1 MSGASVKVAVRV
13 RPFNSREM
21 GKESKCI
28 IQMQGNTTTILN
40 PKAPKEP
47 AKTFSFDYSYW
58 SHTTPEDPC
67 FAAQNQVYNDIGKE
81 MLQHAFEGY
90 NVCIFAY
97 GQTGAGK
104 SYTMMGKQEE
114 GQEGIIPM
122 LCEDLFEKINDDGN
136 KEELSYSVEVSY
148 MEIYCERVRDLLNP
162 KNKGNLRVRE
172 HPLLGP
178 YVEDLSKLAVTS
190 YTDIA
195 DLMDA
200 GNKART
206 VAATNMNE
214 TSSRSHA
221 VFTIVFTQK
230 KHDSES
236 DLTTEKVSKI
246 SLVDLAG
253 SERADSTGAK
263 GTRLKEGANI
273 NKSLTTLGKVISAL
287 AEVDNCTSKSKKKK
301 KTDFIPY
308 RDSVLTWLLRENL
321 GGNSRTAMVAALSPA
336 DINYDETLSTLRYA
350 DRAKNIKCN
359 AVINEDPNNKLVRD
373 LKDEVARLKELLR
386 AQGLGDILDIDPM
399 GDDYPG
405 SGIKYL
411 KDIQNNKNRY
421 LIASENQR
429 PGHFST
435 APIGSLTASPS
446 SGALC
451 NQGGLQSVTS
461 IQERIMSTP
470 GGEEAIERLK
480 ESEKIIAELNET
492 WEEKLRKTEAIR
504 MEREALLAEMGV
516 AIREDGG
523 TLGVFS
529 PKKTPHLVNLN
540 EDPLMSECLLYY
552 IKDGITRVGQA
563 DAERRQDIVLSGAHI
578 KEEHC
583 IFRSERNANGDV
595 IVMLVPCEGSETYV
609 NGKRVEDAIQLR
621 SGNRIIMGKNH
632 VFRFNHPEQAR
643 AEREKTPTAE
653 TPVEPVDWTF
663 AQRELLEK
671 QGIDMKQEMEKRLT
685 EMEILYKKEKEE
697 ADQLLE
703 QQRLVYESKLQELQ
717 KQVETRSLV
726 AETPDEEELEEEEE
740 EEVPWTQHEF
750 ELAQWAFRKWRYHQF
765 TSLRDQLWGNAVYL
779 KEANAISVELKKK
792 VQFQFVLLT
801 DTLYSPLPP
810 ELLPPEPEKDRDP
823 RPFPR
828 TVVAVEVQ
836 DLKNG
841 ATHYWSLEKL
851 KQRLEQM
858 REMYDRAGEMAS
870 THQDGDGEG
879 SLTGNDPFY
888 DRFHWFKLVGSSS
901 PIFNGCVNEHLADR
915 TPSPTFST
923 SDSEITELADERQS
937 EMSDFIDDEAFV
949 DDTSSD
955 AGTEEGSDIF
965 SDGQDPFYDRSP
977 WFILVGRAFVYLSNL
992 LYPVPLV
999 HRVAIVTEKG
1009 EVRGFLRV
1017 GVQAIA
1023 ADEEAPDYGSG
1034 VRQSGTAKISFD
1046 DEYFKK
1052 NDFPSTV
1059 MTRSGLSLEELRIVE
1074 GQGQSSEVITPS
1086 EELNRINDMDLKLGN
1101 IPDTKLGHSDGLAG
1115 QLEVGSIF
1123 TFRVT
1128 VLQAS
1133 GIPPEYADIF
1143 CQFNFLHRHDEAFST
1158 EPLKNT
1164 GKGAPLGFYH
1174 VQNVSVEVTES
1185 FIEYIKS
1192 KPIVF
1197 EVFGHY
1203 QQHPLHIHG
1212 QDLIRPPTPSRK
1224 YYPIPMP
1231 LSKPVPAT
1239 KLNTITKSNLGQC
1252 VSKYDLLVW
1261 FEISELEPTGEYIPA
1276 IVDHSAG
1283 LPCHGTYL
1291 LHQGIQ
1297 RRITVT
1303 LIHEKGSELHWKDV
1317 RELVVGRIRSKAEV
1331 DDGAADA
1338 VLSLNIISAKNIKS
1352 SHNTNRTFYRFEA
1365 VWDSSLHNSLLLNRV
1380 TPYGEKIYMTLSAY
1394 LELDHCIQPAI
1405 ITKDICMVFYSRDA
1419 KISPPR
1425 SLRNL
1430 FGSGYSKTPD
1440 CNRVTGIYELSLCK
1454 MSDTGSPGMQRRR
1467 RKVLDTSVAYVRGE
1481 ENLAGWRPRG
1491 DSLILEHQWELEK
1504 LEQLHEVEKTR
1515 HLLLLREKLGEAP
1528 PVGPTPTTKSI
1539 SESLLSPSMSSGT
1552 LSTSTSISSQI
1563 SSATCESAITPSES
1577 SGYDSADIESLV
1589 DREKELAS
1597 KCLRL
1602 LTHTFNSEYSQVV
1615 NSISDCKL
1623 SDISPMG
1630 RDPSVTSLSS
1640 ATLTP
1645 SSTCPSLADSRCSS
1659 LDQKTPENNSRAPS
1673 PSCSDYENFPMV
1685 PTLEMSYLARAGKN
1699 EFLNLLPDIEEMRP
1713 GSVVSKKGFL
1723 SFMEPRSNTWVKHF
1737 VVVRRPYVFIYN
1749 SDKDPVERG
1758 VLNLSTAQV
1767 EYSEDQQAMLKTPNT
1782 FAVCTKHRGI
1792 LLQANNEKDLND
1804 WLYAFN
1810 PLLAGTIRSKLARRR
1825 SGLMKN

>member
-13 RPFNSREM
+13 RPFNSREI
-21 GKESKCI
+21 GKDSKCI

-58 SHTTPEDPC
+58 SHTTPEDPS
-67 FAAQNQVYNDIGKE
+67 FASQNLVYNDIGKE
-81 MLQHAFEGY
+81 MLAHAFEGY

-122 LCEDLFEKINDDGN
+122 LCEDLFEKINEENN
-136 KEELSYSVEVSY
+136 KEELAYSVEVSY

-230 KHDSES
+230 KHDSET
-236 DLTTEKVSKI
+236 DLSTEKVSKI

-287 AEVDNCTSKSKKKK
+287 AEVDNCTIKSKKKK
-301 KTDFIPY
+301 KSDFIPY

-373 LKDEVARLKELLR
+373 LKDEVARLKELLH

-399 GDDYPG
+399 GDDCPG

-411 KDIQNNKNRY
+411 KDIQNNKHRY

-446 SGALC
+446 SGLLC
-451 NQGGLQSVTS
+451 SQGGLQSVTS

-583 IFRSERNANGDV
+583 IFRSEKNANGNV

-609 NGKRVEDAIQLR
+609 NGKRVEDSIQLR

-717 KQVETRSLV
+717 KQVETISLV

-810 ELLPPEPEKDRDP
+810 ELLSPEPEKERDS
-823 RPFPR
+823 RPFPH

-841 ATHYWSLEKL
+841 ATHYWSLDKL
-851 KQRLEQM
+851 KQRLDQM

-870 THQDGDGEG
+870 TNQEDGEG

-888 DRFHWFKLVGSSS
+888 DRFHWFKLVGSS
-901 PIFNGCVNEHLADR
+901 PIFHGCVNERLADR

-923 SDSEITELADERQS
+923 TDSEITELADERQS
-937 EMSDFIDDEAFV
+937 EMSDLIDDEAFV

-1009 EVRGFLRV
+1009 ELRGFLRV

-1052 NDFPSTV
+1052 NDFPSMV
-1059 MTRSGLSLEELRIVE
+1059 MTRSGLSLEELRFVE

-1086 EELNRINDMDLKLGN
+1086 EEFNRINDMDLKLGN
-1101 IPDTKLGHSDGLAG
+1101 NGDTKLGCGDGLAG

-1128 VLQAS
+1128 VLQAT

-1158 EPLKNT
+1158 EPLKNA

-1185 FIEYIKS
+1185 FIEYIKT

-1203 QQHPLHIHG
+1203 QQHPLHYHG
-1212 QDLIRPPTPSRK
+1212 QDLISPPLPSRK

-1239 KLNTITKSNLGQC
+1239 KLNTITKSNLGHC

-1276 IVDHSAG
+1276 VVDHSGG
-1283 LPCHGTYL
+1283 LPCNGTYL

-1331 DDGAADA
+1331 DDSAADA

-1352 SHNTNRTFYRFEA
+1352 SHNSNRTFYRFEA

-1380 TPYGEKIYMTLSAY
+1380 TPYGEKICMTLSAY

-1467 RKVLDTSVAYVRGE
+1467 RKILDTSVAYVRGE

-1504 LEQLHEVEKTR
+1504 MEQLHEVEKTR
-1515 HLLLLREKLGEAP
+1515 HLLLLREKLGDEAP
-1528 PVGPTPTTKSI
+1528 VGTAPTTKSL
-1539 SESLLSPSMSSGT
+1539 SEFLSPSMSSGS

-1563 SSATCESAITPSES
+1563 SSTTFESAITPSES
-1577 SGYDSADIESLV
+1577 SGYDSTDIESLV
-1589 DREKELAS
+1589 DREKELATR
-1597 KCLRL
+1597 CLRL
-1602 LTHTFNSEYSQVV
+1602 LTHTFNSEYNQVV

-1630 RDPSVTSLSS
+1630 RDPSVTSFSS

-1645 SSTCPSLADSRCSS
+1645 SSTCPSLSDSRCGSI
-1659 LDQKTPENNSRAPS
+1659 DQKTPENSSRASS

-1685 PTLEMSYLARAGKN
+1685 PTLETSYLARAGKN
-1699 EFLNLLPDIEEMRP
+1699 EFLNLVPDIEEMRP

-1723 SFMEPRSNTWVKHF
+1723 SFMEPRSNSWVKHF

-1767 EYSEDQQAMLKTPNT
+1767 EYSEDQQAMLKTPHT

-1792 LLQANNEKDLND
+1792 LLQANNEKDMND

>member
-13 RPFNSREM
+13 RPFNSRETS
-21 GKESKCI
+21 KESKCI
-28 IQMQGNTTTILN
+28 IQMQGNSTSIIN
-40 PKAPKEP
+40 PKNPKEAPKS
-47 AKTFSFDYSYW
+47 FSFDYSYW
-58 SHTTPEDPC
+58 SHTSPEDPC
-67 FAAQNQVYNDIGKE
+67 FASQNRVYNDIGKE
-81 MLQHAFEGY
+81 MLLHAFEGY

-114 GQEGIIPM
+114 SQAGIIPQ
-122 LCEDLFEKINDDGN
+122 LCEELFEQINDN
-136 KEELSYSVEVSY
+136 SNEEMSYSVEVSY

-230 KHDSES
+230 RHDTET
-236 DLTTEKVSKI
+236 DLCTEKVSKI

-287 AEVDNCTSKSKKKK
+287 AEVDNCTNKSKKKK

-350 DRAKNIKCN
+350 DRAKQIKCN
-359 AVINEDPNNKLVRD
+359 AVINEDPNAKLVRELKEEVTR
-373 LKDEVARLKELLR
+373 LKDLLR
-386 AQGLGDILDIDPM
+386 AQGLGDIIDIDSI
-399 GDDYPG
+399 GDDYSG
-405 SGIKYL
+405 SGGK
-411 KDIQNNKNRY
+411 
-421 LIASENQR
+421 S
-429 PGHFST
+429 SM
-435 APIGSLTASPS
+435 GSLSASPS
-446 SGALC
+446 SCSLSS
-451 NQGGLQSVTS
+451 QVGLTSVSS

-583 IFRSERNANGDV
+583 LFRSERNHNGDV
-595 IVMLVPCEGSETYV
+595 IVTLEPCERSETYV
-609 NGKRVEDAIQLR
+609 NGKRVVQPVQLR

-643 AEREKTPTAE
+643 AEREKTPSAE
-653 TPVEPVDWTF
+653 TPSEPVDWTF

-671 QGIDMKQEMEKRLT
+671 QGIDMKQEMEKRLQ

-697 ADQLLE
+697 ADLLLE
-703 QQRLVYESKLQELQ
+703 QQRLDYESKLQALQ
-717 KQVETRSLV
+717 KQVETRSLA
-726 AETPDEEELEEEEE
+726 AETTEEEEEE
-740 EEVPWTQHEF
+740 EEVPWTQHEY
-750 ELAQWAFRKWRYHQF
+750 ELAQWAFRKWKFHQF

-801 DTLYSPLPP
+801 NTLYSPLPP
-810 ELLPPEPEKDRDP
+810 ELLPNETEKTRNN

-851 KQRLEQM
+851 KQRLELM

-870 THQDGDGEG
+870 NAQDENESTMTG
-879 SLTGNDPFY
+879 SDPFY
-888 DRFHWFKLVGSSS
+888 DRFHWFKLVGSS
-901 PIFNGCVNEHLADR
+901 PIFHGCVNERLADR

-923 SDSEITELADERQS
+923 ADSDITELADEQQD
-937 EMSDFIDDEAFV
+937 EMEDFDDEAFV
-949 DDTSSD
+949 DDTGSD
-955 AGTEEGSDIF
+955 AGTEEGSDLF
-965 SDGQDPFYDRSP
+965 NDGHDPFYDRSP

-992 LYPVPLV
+992 LYPVPLI
-999 HRVAIVTEKG
+999 HRVAVVSEKG

-1017 GVQAIA
+1017 AVQAIA

-1034 VRQSGTAKISFD
+1034 IRQSGTAKISFD
-1046 DEYFKK
+1046 DEYFNKS
-1052 NDFPSTV
+1052 DFSSV
-1059 MTRSGLSLEELRIVE
+1059 AMTHSGLSLEELRIVE
-1074 GQGQSSEVITPS
+1074 GQGQSSEVITPP
-1086 EELNRINDMDLKLGN
+1086 EEINRMNDLDLKSGTLLDGKMVMEGFTEEVGDHLKLG
-1101 IPDTKLGHSDGLAG
+1101 S
-1115 QLEVGSIF
+1115 VF

-1128 VLQAS
+1128 VLQAN
-1133 GIPPEYADIF
+1133 GILPEYADIF

-1158 EPLKNT
+1158 EPLKNN
-1164 GKGAPLGFYH
+1164 GRGSPLGFYH
-1174 VQNVSVEVTES
+1174 VQNIAVEVTES
-1185 FIEYIKS
+1185 FVEYIKT

-1203 QQHPLHIHG
+1203 QQHPLHLQG
-1212 QDLIRPPTPSRK
+1212 QDLNSPPQPSRRFF
-1224 YYPIPMP
+1224 PPPMP

-1239 KLNTITKSNLGQC
+1239 KLNTMSKTNLGQSM
-1252 VSKYDLLVW
+1252 SKYDLLVW

-1276 IVDHSAG
+1276 IVDHTGG
-1283 LPCHGTYL
+1283 LPCQGTFL

-1303 LIHEKGSELHWKDV
+1303 IIHERGSELHWKDV
-1317 RELVVGRIRSKAEV
+1317 RELVVGRIRNKAEV
-1331 DDGAADA
+1331 DEAAVDA
-1338 VLSLNIISAKNIKS
+1338 ILSLNIISAKYLKS
-1352 SHNTNRTFYRFEA
+1352 SHSSNRTFYRFEA

-1394 LELDHCIQPAI
+1394 LELDHCIQPAV
-1405 ITKDICMVFYSRDA
+1405 ITKDVCMVFYSRDA

-1430 FGSGYSKTPD
+1430 FGSGYSKSPD
-1440 CNRVTGIYELSLCK
+1440 SNRVTGIYELSLCK
-1454 MSDTGSPGMQRRR
+1454 MADTGSPGMQRRR

-1504 LEQLHEVEKTR
+1504 LELLHEVEKTR
-1515 HLLLLREKLGEAP
+1515 HFLLLREKLGDSIP
-1528 PVGPTPTTKSI
+1528 KSL
-1539 SESLLSPSMSSGT
+1539 SDSLSPSLSSGT

-1563 SSATCESAITPSES
+1563 STTTFESAVTPSES

-1589 DREKELAS
+1589 DREKELAT
-1597 KCLRL
+1597 KCLQL
-1602 LTHTFNSEYSQVV
+1602 LTHTFNREFNQVY

-1623 SDISPMG
+1623 SDISPIG
-1630 RDPSVTSLSS
+1630 RDPSVSSFSS

-1645 SSTCPSLADSRCSS
+1645 SSTCPSLADSRCNSV
-1659 LDQKTPENNSRAPS
+1659 DQKTPEANSRASS
-1673 PSCSDYENFPMV
+1673 PCPE
-1685 PTLEMSYLARAGKN
+1685 LEQFQLVTTVETSFLARAGKN
-1699 EFLNLLPDIEEMRP
+1699 EFLNLVPDIEEIRP
-1713 GSVVSKKGFL
+1713 GSVVSKKGYLHFKEPL
-1723 SFMEPRSNTWVKHF
+1723 SSSWAKHF
-1737 VVVRRPYVFIYN
+1737 VIVRRPYVFIYN
-1749 SDKDPVERG
+1749 SDKDPVEKG
-1758 VLNLSTAQV
+1758 IINLSTAQV
-1767 EYSEDQQAMLKTPNT
+1767 EYSEDQQAMVKTPNT
-1782 FAVCTKHRGI
+1782 FAVCTKHRGV
-1792 LLQANNEKDLND
+1792 LLQAINDKDMND

-1825 SGLMKN
+1825 TGLLKY

>member
-13 RPFNSREM
+13 RPFNSRETS
-21 GKESKCI
+21 KESKCI
-28 IQMQGNTTTILN
+28 IQMQGNSTSIIN
-40 PKAPKEP
+40 PKNPKEP
-47 AKTFSFDYSYW
+47 PKSFSFDYSYW
-58 SHTTPEDPC
+58 SHTSPDDPC
-67 FAAQNQVYNDIGKE
+67 FASQNRVYNDIGKE
-81 MLQHAFEGY
+81 MLLHAFEGY

-114 GQEGIIPM
+114 NQAGIIPQ
-122 LCEDLFEKINDDGN
+122 LCEELFEKINDN
-136 KEELSYSVEVSY
+136 SNEEMSYSVEVSY

-230 KHDSES
+230 KHDAET
-236 DLTTEKVSKI
+236 DLSTEKVSKI

-350 DRAKNIKCN
+350 DRAKQIKCN
-359 AVINEDPNNKLVRD
+359 AVINEDPNAKLVRELKEEVTR
-373 LKDEVARLKELLR
+373 LKDLLR
-386 AQGLGDILDIDPM
+386 AQGLGDIIDTPM
-399 GDDYPG
+399 
-405 SGIKYL
+405 
-411 KDIQNNKNRY
+411 
-421 LIASENQR
+421 
-429 PGHFST
+429 
-435 APIGSLTASPS
+435 GSLTASPS
-446 SGALC
+446 SCSLSS
-451 NQGGLQSVTS
+451 QVGLTSVSS

-583 IFRSERNANGDV
+583 IFRSERNNNGEV
-595 IVMLVPCEGSETYV
+595 IVTLEPCERSETYV
-609 NGKRVEDAIQLR
+609 NGKRVVQPVQLR

-643 AEREKTPTAE
+643 AEREKTPSAE
-653 TPVEPVDWTF
+653 TPSEPVDWTF

-671 QGIDMKQEMEKRLT
+671 QGIDMKQEMEKRLQ

-697 ADQLLE
+697 ADLLLE
-703 QQRLVYESKLQELQ
+703 QQRLDYESKLQALQ
-717 KQVETRSLV
+717 KQVETRSLA
-726 AETPDEEELEEEEE
+726 AETTEEEEEEEEE
-740 EEVPWTQHEF
+740 EEVPWTQREYD
-750 ELAQWAFRKWRYHQF
+750 LAQWAFRKWKFHQF

-779 KEANAISVELKKK
+779 KEGNAISVELKKK

-810 ELLPPEPEKDRDP
+810 ELLPPEMEKTPEEC

-851 KQRLEQM
+851 KQRLELM

-870 THQDGDGEG
+870 NTQEEGESAMTG
-879 SLTGNDPFY
+879 SDPFY
-888 DRFHWFKLVGSSS
+888 DRFHWFKLVGSVPLTDISSS
-901 PIFNGCVNEHLADR
+901 PIFHGCVNERLADR

-923 SDSEITELADERQS
+923 ADSDLTELADEQQDQM
-937 EMSDFIDDEAFV
+937 EDFDDEAYV
-949 DDTSSD
+949 DDTGSD
-955 AGTEEGSDIF
+955 VGTEEGSDLF
-965 SDGQDPFYDRSP
+965 NDGHDPFYDRSP

-992 LYPVPLV
+992 LYPVPLI
-999 HRVAIVTEKG
+999 HRVAVVSEKG

-1017 GVQAIA
+1017 AVQAIA

-1034 VRQSGTAKISFD
+1034 IRQSGTAKISFD
-1046 DEYFKK
+1046 NEYFNKS
-1052 NDFPSTV
+1052 NFSSV
-1059 MTRSGLSLEELRIVE
+1059 AMTRSGLSLEELRIVE
-1074 GQGQSSEVITPS
+1074 GQGQSSEGITPP
-1086 EELNRINDMDLKLGN
+1086 EEINRMNDLDLKSGTLLDGKMPVEGFTEEVGDHLKLG
-1101 IPDTKLGHSDGLAG
+1101 S
-1115 QLEVGSIF
+1115 VF

-1133 GIPPEYADIF
+1133 GILPEYADIF

-1158 EPLKNT
+1158 EPLKNNGRGT
-1164 GKGAPLGFYH
+1164 PLGFYH
-1174 VQNVSVEVTES
+1174 VQNISVEVTES
-1185 FIEYIKS
+1185 FVEYIKS

-1203 QQHPLHIHG
+1203 QQHPLHQQG
-1212 QDLIRPPTPSRK
+1212 QDPNSPPQPSRR
-1224 YYPIPMP
+1224 YFPPPMP

-1239 KLNTITKSNLGQC
+1239 KLNTMSKPNLGQS
-1252 VSKYDLLVW
+1252 VTKYDLLVW

-1276 IVDHSAG
+1276 IVDHTGG
-1283 LPCHGTYL
+1283 LPCQGTFL

-1303 LIHEKGSELHWKDV
+1303 IIHEKGNELHWKDV
-1317 RELVVGRIRSKAEV
+1317 RELVVGRIRNKPEV
-1331 DDGAADA
+1331 DEAAVDA
-1338 VLSLNIISAKNIKS
+1338 ILSLNIISAKYLRL
-1352 SHNTNRTFYRFEA
+1352 SHNSNRTFYRFEA

-1394 LELDHCIQPAI
+1394 LELDHCIQPAV
-1405 ITKDICMVFYSRDA
+1405 ITKDVCMVFYSRDA

-1425 SLRNL
+1425 SLRSL
-1430 FGSGYSKTPD
+1430 FGSGYSKSPD
-1440 CNRVTGIYELSLCK
+1440 SNRVTGIYELSLCK
-1454 MSDTGSPGMQRRR
+1454 MADTGSPGMQRRR

-1504 LEQLHEVEKTR
+1504 LELLHEVEKTR
-1515 HLLLLREKLGEAP
+1515 HFLLLREKLGDSVP
-1528 PVGPTPTTKSI
+1528 KSL
-1539 SESLLSPSMSSGT
+1539 SESLSPSLSSGT

-1563 SSATCESAITPSES
+1563 SSTTFESAVTPSES

-1589 DREKELAS
+1589 DREKELAT
-1597 KCLRL
+1597 KCLQL
-1602 LTHTFNSEYSQVV
+1602 LTHTFNRDYNQVY

-1623 SDISPMG
+1623 SDISPIG
-1630 RDPSVTSLSS
+1630 RDASVSSFSS

-1645 SSTCPSLADSRCSS
+1645 SSTCPSLSDSRCNSV
-1659 LDQKTPENNSRAPS
+1659 DQKTPEANSRASS
-1673 PSCSDYENFPMV
+1673 PGPEGEPFQLMPPIEGSF
-1685 PTLEMSYLARAGKN
+1685 LARAGKN
-1699 EFLNLLPDIEEMRP
+1699 EFLNLVPDIEEIRP
-1713 GSVVSKKGFL
+1713 GAVVSKKGYLHFK
-1723 SFMEPRSNTWVKHF
+1723 EPLAQSWAKHF

-1758 VLNLSTAQV
+1758 ILNLSTAQV
-1767 EYSEDQQAMLKTPNT
+1767 EYSEDQQAMVKTPNT
-1782 FAVCTKHRGI
+1782 FAVCTRHRGV
-1792 LLQANNEKDLND
+1792 LLQAINDKDMND

-1825 SGLMKN
+1825 SGQLKY

>member
-13 RPFNSREM
+13 RPFNSRETS
-21 GKESKCI
+21 KESKCI
-28 IQMQGNTTTILN
+28 IQMQGNSTSIIN
-40 PKAPKEP
+40 PKNPKEAPKS
-47 AKTFSFDYSYW
+47 FSFDYSYW
-58 SHTTPEDPC
+58 SHTSPEDPC
-67 FAAQNQVYNDIGKE
+67 FASQNRVYNDIGKE
-81 MLQHAFEGY
+81 MLLHAFEGY

-114 GQEGIIPM
+114 SQAGIIPQ
-122 LCEDLFEKINDDGN
+122 LCEELFEQINDN
-136 KEELSYSVEVSY
+136 SNEEMSYSVEVSY

-230 KHDSES
+230 RHDTET
-236 DLTTEKVSKI
+236 DLCTEKVSKI

-287 AEVDNCTSKSKKKK
+287 AEVSKKKK

-350 DRAKNIKCN
+350 DRAKQIKCN
-359 AVINEDPNNKLVRD
+359 AVINEDPNAKLVRELKEEVTR
-373 LKDEVARLKELLR
+373 LKDLLR
-386 AQGLGDILDIDPM
+386 AQGLGDIIDIDSI
-399 GDDYPG
+399 GDDYSG
-405 SGIKYL
+405 SGGK
-411 KDIQNNKNRY
+411 
-421 LIASENQR
+421 S
-429 PGHFST
+429 SM
-435 APIGSLTASPS
+435 GSLSASPS
-446 SGALC
+446 SCSLSS
-451 NQGGLQSVTS
+451 QVGLTSVSS

-583 IFRSERNANGDV
+583 LFRSERNHNGDV
-595 IVMLVPCEGSETYV
+595 IVTLEPCERSETYV
-609 NGKRVEDAIQLR
+609 NGKRVVQPVQLR

-643 AEREKTPTAE
+643 AEREKTPSAE
-653 TPVEPVDWTF
+653 TPSEPVDWTF

-671 QGIDMKQEMEKRLT
+671 QGIDMKQEMEKRLQ

-697 ADQLLE
+697 ADLLLE
-703 QQRLVYESKLQELQ
+703 QQRLDYESKLQALQ
-717 KQVETRSLV
+717 KQVETRSLA
-726 AETPDEEELEEEEE
+726 AETTEEEEEE
-740 EEVPWTQHEF
+740 EEVPWTQHEY
-750 ELAQWAFRKWRYHQF
+750 ELAQWAFRKWKFHQF

-801 DTLYSPLPP
+801 NTLYSPLPP
-810 ELLPPEPEKDRDP
+810 ELLPNETEKTRNN

-828 TVVAVEVQ
+828 TVVTVEVQ

-851 KQRLEQM
+851 KQRLELM

-870 THQDGDGEG
+870 NAQDENESTMTG
-879 SLTGNDPFY
+879 SDPFY
-888 DRFHWFKLVGSSS
+888 DRFHWFKLVGSS
-901 PIFNGCVNEHLADR
+901 PIFHGCVNERLADR
-915 TPSPTFST
+915 TPSPTFSAAD
-923 SDSEITELADERQS
+923 SDITELADEQQD
-937 EMSDFIDDEAFV
+937 EMEDFDDEAFV
-949 DDTSSD
+949 DDTGSD
-955 AGTEEGSDIF
+955 AGTEEGSDLF
-965 SDGQDPFYDRSP
+965 NDGHDPFYDRSP

-992 LYPVPLV
+992 LYPVPLI
-999 HRVAIVTEKG
+999 HRVAVVSEKG

-1017 GVQAIA
+1017 AVQAIA

-1034 VRQSGTAKISFD
+1034 IRQSGTAKISFD
-1046 DEYFKK
+1046 DEYFNKS
-1052 NDFPSTV
+1052 DFSSV
-1059 MTRSGLSLEELRIVE
+1059 AMTRSGLSLEELRIVE
-1074 GQGQSSEVITPS
+1074 GQGQSSEVITPP
-1086 EELNRINDMDLKLGN
+1086 EEINRMNDLDLKSGTLLDGKMVMEGFTEEVGDHLKLG
-1101 IPDTKLGHSDGLAG
+1101 S
-1115 QLEVGSIF
+1115 VF

-1133 GIPPEYADIF
+1133 GILPEYADIF

-1158 EPLKNT
+1158 EPLKNN
-1164 GKGAPLGFYH
+1164 GRGSPLGFYH
-1174 VQNVSVEVTES
+1174 VQNIAVEVTES
-1185 FIEYIKS
+1185 FVEYIKT

-1203 QQHPLHIHG
+1203 QQHPLHLQG
-1212 QDLIRPPTPSRK
+1212 QDLNSPPQPSRRFF
-1224 YYPIPMP
+1224 PPPMP

-1239 KLNTITKSNLGQC
+1239 KLNTMSKTNLGQSM
-1252 VSKYDLLVW
+1252 SKYDLLVW

-1276 IVDHSAG
+1276 IVDHTGG
-1283 LPCHGTYL
+1283 LPCQGTFL

-1303 LIHEKGSELHWKDV
+1303 IIHERGNELHWKDV
-1317 RELVVGRIRSKAEV
+1317 RELVVGRIRNKAEV
-1331 DDGAADA
+1331 DEAAVDA
-1338 VLSLNIISAKNIKS
+1338 ILSLNIISAKYLKS
-1352 SHNTNRTFYRFEA
+1352 SHSSNRTFYRFEA

-1394 LELDHCIQPAI
+1394 LELDHCIQPAV
-1405 ITKDICMVFYSRDA
+1405 ITKDVCMVFYSRDA

-1430 FGSGYSKTPD
+1430 FGSGYSKSPD
-1440 CNRVTGIYELSLCK
+1440 SNRVTGIYELSLCK
-1454 MSDTGSPGMQRRR
+1454 MADTGSPGMQRRR

-1504 LEQLHEVEKTR
+1504 LELLHEVEKTR
-1515 HLLLLREKLGEAP
+1515 HFLLLREKLGDSIP
-1528 PVGPTPTTKSI
+1528 KSL
-1539 SESLLSPSMSSGT
+1539 SDSLSPSLSSGT

-1563 SSATCESAITPSES
+1563 STTTFESAVTPSES

-1589 DREKELAS
+1589 DREKELAT
-1597 KCLRL
+1597 KCLQL
-1602 LTHTFNSEYSQVV
+1602 LTHTFNREFNQVY

-1623 SDISPMG
+1623 SDISPIG
-1630 RDPSVTSLSS
+1630 RDPSVSSFSS

-1645 SSTCPSLADSRCSS
+1645 SSTCPSLADSRCNSV
-1659 LDQKTPENNSRAPS
+1659 DQKTPEANSRASS
-1673 PSCSDYENFPMV
+1673 PCPE
-1685 PTLEMSYLARAGKN
+1685 LEQFQLVTTVETSFLARAGKN
-1699 EFLNLLPDIEEMRP
+1699 EFLNLVPDIEEIRP
-1713 GSVVSKKGFL
+1713 GSVVSKKGYLHFKEPL
-1723 SFMEPRSNTWVKHF
+1723 SSSWAKHF
-1737 VVVRRPYVFIYN
+1737 VIVRRPYVFIYN
-1749 SDKDPVERG
+1749 SDKDPVEKG
-1758 VLNLSTAQV
+1758 IINLSTAQV
-1767 EYSEDQQAMLKTPNT
+1767 EYSEDQQAMVKTPNT
-1782 FAVCTKHRGI
+1782 FAVCTKHRGV
-1792 LLQANNEKDLND
+1792 LLQAINDKDMND

-1825 SGLMKN
+1825 TGLLKY

>member
-13 RPFNSREM
+13 RPFNSRETS
-21 GKESKCI
+21 KESKCI
-28 IQMQGNTTTILN
+28 IQMQGNSTSIIN
-40 PKAPKEP
+40 PKNPKEAPKS
-47 AKTFSFDYSYW
+47 FSFDYSYW
-58 SHTTPEDPC
+58 SHTSPEDPC
-67 FAAQNQVYNDIGKE
+67 FASQNRVYNDIGKE
-81 MLQHAFEGY
+81 MLLHAFEGY

-114 GQEGIIPM
+114 SQAGIIPQ
-122 LCEDLFEKINDDGN
+122 LCEELFEQINDN
-136 KEELSYSVEVSY
+136 SNEEMSYSVEVSY

-230 KHDSES
+230 RHDTET
-236 DLTTEKVSKI
+236 DLCTEKVSKI

-287 AEVDNCTSKSKKKK
+287 AEVDNCTNKSKKKK

-350 DRAKNIKCN
+350 DRAKQIKCN
-359 AVINEDPNNKLVRD
+359 AVINEDPNAKLVRELKEEVTR
-373 LKDEVARLKELLR
+373 LKDLLR
-386 AQGLGDILDIDPM
+386 AQGLGDIIDIDSI
-399 GDDYPG
+399 GDDYSG
-405 SGIKYL
+405 SGGK
-411 KDIQNNKNRY
+411 
-421 LIASENQR
+421 S
-429 PGHFST
+429 SM
-435 APIGSLTASPS
+435 GSLSASPS
-446 SGALC
+446 SCSLSS
-451 NQGGLQSVTS
+451 QVGLTSVSS

-583 IFRSERNANGDV
+583 LFRSERNHNGDV
-595 IVMLVPCEGSETYV
+595 IVTLEPCERSETYV
-609 NGKRVEDAIQLR
+609 NGKRVVQPVQLR

-643 AEREKTPTAE
+643 AEREKTPSAE
-653 TPVEPVDWTF
+653 TPSEPVDWTF

-671 QGIDMKQEMEKRLT
+671 QGIDMKQEMEKRLQ

-697 ADQLLE
+697 ADLLLE
-703 QQRLVYESKLQELQ
+703 QQRLDYESKLQALQ
-717 KQVETRSLV
+717 KQVETRSLA
-726 AETPDEEELEEEEE
+726 AETTEEEEEE
-740 EEVPWTQHEF
+740 EEVPWTQHEY
-750 ELAQWAFRKWRYHQF
+750 ELAQWAFRKWKFHQF

-801 DTLYSPLPP
+801 NTLYSPLPP
-810 ELLPPEPEKDRDP
+810 ELLPNETEKTRNN

-828 TVVAVEVQ
+828 TVVTVEVQ

-851 KQRLEQM
+851 KQRLELM

-870 THQDGDGEG
+870 NAQDENESTMTG
-879 SLTGNDPFY
+879 SDPFY
-888 DRFHWFKLVGSSS
+888 DRFHWFKLVGSS
-901 PIFNGCVNEHLADR
+901 PIFHGCVNERLADR
-915 TPSPTFST
+915 TPSPTFSAAD
-923 SDSEITELADERQS
+923 SDITELADEQQD
-937 EMSDFIDDEAFV
+937 EMEDFDDEAFV
-949 DDTSSD
+949 DDTGSD
-955 AGTEEGSDIF
+955 AGTEEGSDLF
-965 SDGQDPFYDRSP
+965 NDGHDPFYDRSP

-992 LYPVPLV
+992 LYPVPLI
-999 HRVAIVTEKG
+999 HRVAVVSEKG

-1017 GVQAIA
+1017 AVQAIA

-1034 VRQSGTAKISFD
+1034 IRQSGTAKISFD
-1046 DEYFKK
+1046 DEYFNKS
-1052 NDFPSTV
+1052 DFSSV
-1059 MTRSGLSLEELRIVE
+1059 AMTRSGLSLEELRIVE
-1074 GQGQSSEVITPS
+1074 GQGQSSEVITPP
-1086 EELNRINDMDLKLGN
+1086 EEINRMNDLDLKSGTLLDGKMVMEGFTEEVGDHLKLG
-1101 IPDTKLGHSDGLAG
+1101 S
-1115 QLEVGSIF
+1115 VF

-1133 GIPPEYADIF
+1133 GILPEYADIF

-1158 EPLKNT
+1158 EPLKNN
-1164 GKGAPLGFYH
+1164 GRGSPLGFYH
-1174 VQNVSVEVTES
+1174 VQNIAVEVTES
-1185 FIEYIKS
+1185 FVEYIKT

-1203 QQHPLHIHG
+1203 QQHPLHLQG
-1212 QDLIRPPTPSRK
+1212 QDLNSPPQPSRRFF
-1224 YYPIPMP
+1224 PPPMP

-1239 KLNTITKSNLGQC
+1239 KLNTMSKTNLGQSM
-1252 VSKYDLLVW
+1252 SKYDLLVW

-1276 IVDHSAG
+1276 IVDHTGG
-1283 LPCHGTYL
+1283 LPCQGTFL

-1303 LIHEKGSELHWKDV
+1303 IIHERGNELHWKDV
-1317 RELVVGRIRSKAEV
+1317 RELVVGRIRNKAEV
-1331 DDGAADA
+1331 DEAAVDA
-1338 VLSLNIISAKNIKS
+1338 ILSLNIISAKYLKS
-1352 SHNTNRTFYRFEA
+1352 SHSSNRLFLDKDMPRTFYRFEA

-1394 LELDHCIQPAI
+1394 LELDHCIQPAV
-1405 ITKDICMVFYSRDA
+1405 ITKDVCMVFYSRDA

-1430 FGSGYSKTPD
+1430 FGSGYSKSPD
-1440 CNRVTGIYELSLCK
+1440 SNRVTGIYELSLCK
-1454 MSDTGSPGMQRRR
+1454 MADTGSPGMQRRR

-1504 LEQLHEVEKTR
+1504 LELLHEVEKTR
-1515 HLLLLREKLGEAP
+1515 HFLLLREKLGDSIP
-1528 PVGPTPTTKSI
+1528 KSL
-1539 SESLLSPSMSSGT
+1539 SDSLSPSLSSGT

-1563 SSATCESAITPSES
+1563 STTTFESAVTPSES

-1589 DREKELAS
+1589 DREKELAT
-1597 KCLRL
+1597 KCLQL
-1602 LTHTFNSEYSQVV
+1602 LTHTFNREFNQVY

-1623 SDISPMG
+1623 SDISPIG
-1630 RDPSVTSLSS
+1630 RDPSVSSFSS

-1645 SSTCPSLADSRCSS
+1645 SSTCPSLADSRCNSV
-1659 LDQKTPENNSRAPS
+1659 DQKTPEANSRASS
-1673 PSCSDYENFPMV
+1673 PCPE
-1685 PTLEMSYLARAGKN
+1685 LEQFQLVTTVETSFLARAGKN
-1699 EFLNLLPDIEEMRP
+1699 EFLNLVPDIEEIRP
-1713 GSVVSKKGFL
+1713 GSVVSKKGYLHFKEPL
-1723 SFMEPRSNTWVKHF
+1723 SSSWAKHF
-1737 VVVRRPYVFIYN
+1737 VIVRRPYVFIYN
-1749 SDKDPVERG
+1749 SDKDPVEKG
-1758 VLNLSTAQV
+1758 IINLSTAQV
-1767 EYSEDQQAMLKTPNT
+1767 EYSEDQQAMVKTPNT
-1782 FAVCTKHRGI
+1782 FAVCTKHRGV
-1792 LLQANNEKDLND
+1792 LLQAINDKDMND

-1825 SGLMKN
+1825 TGLLKY

>member
-21 GKESKCI
+21 GKDSKCI
-28 IQMQGNTTTILN
+28 IQMQGKTTTILN

-58 SHTTPEDPC
+58 SHTTPEDTS
-67 FAAQNQVYNDIGKE
+67 FASQNLVYNDIGKE
-81 MLQHAFEGY
+81 MLAHAFEGY

-97 GQTGAGK
+97 GQTGSGK
-104 SYTMMGKQEE
+104 SYTMMGRQEE

-122 LCEDLFEKINDDGN
+122 VCALELIILFCVCCPHSIIPVRLTSIILETRFPLIGVKPSDDN
-136 KEELSYSVEVSY
+136 NQDHELSINITKV
-148 MEIYCERVRDLLNP
+148 I
-162 KNKGNLRVRE
+162 KQQ
-172 HPLLGP
+172 P
-178 YVEDLSKLAVTS
+178 YVRPD
-190 YTDIA
+190 
-195 DLMDA
+195 
-200 GNKART
+200 RT

-230 KHDSES
+230 KHDSET
-236 DLTTEKVSKI
+236 DLSTEKVSKI

-253 SERADSTGAK
+253 SERADSTGAT

-287 AEVDNCTSKSKKKK
+287 AEVVSSKKKK

-350 DRAKNIKCN
+350 DRAKSIKCN

-386 AQGLGDILDIDPM
+386 AQGLGDILDSEFNAITT
-399 GDDYPG
+399 GHTA
-405 SGIKYL
+405 STATL
-411 KDIQNNKNRY
+411 RNNKNRY

-446 SGALC
+446 SGSLC
-451 NQGGLQSVTS
+451 NQGLLQSVTS

-583 IFRSERNANGDV
+583 IFRSERNANV

-609 NGKRVEDAIQLR
+609 NGKRVEDSIQLR

-703 QQRLVYESKLQELQ
+703 QQRLV
-717 KQVETRSLV
+717 SLSQGHRHNYRNNQNQQPH
-726 AETPDEEELEEEEE
+726 ERM
-740 EEVPWTQHEF
+740 PWTQHEF

-810 ELLPPEPEKDRDP
+810 ELLPSEPEKERDS

-841 ATHYWSLEKL
+841 ATHYWSLDKL

-870 THQDGDGEG
+870 TNQEDGEG
-879 SLTGNDPFY
+879 TLTGNDPFY
-888 DRFHWFKLVGSSS
+888 DRFHWFK
-901 PIFNGCVNEHLADR
+901 
-915 TPSPTFST
+915 
-923 SDSEITELADERQS
+923 
-937 EMSDFIDDEAFV
+937 
-949 DDTSSD
+949 
-955 AGTEEGSDIF
+955 
-965 SDGQDPFYDRSP
+965 
-977 WFILVGRAFVYLSNL
+977 LVGRAFVYLSNL

-1052 NDFPSTV
+1052 NDFPATV
-1059 MTRSGLSLEELRIVE
+1059 MTRSGLSLEELRFVE
-1074 GQGQSSEVITPS
+1074 GQGQSSE
-1086 EELNRINDMDLKLGN
+1086 LGN
-1101 IPDTKLGHSDGLAG
+1101 IAENKLSCGDGLPG

-1128 VLQAS
+1128 VLQAN
-1133 GIPPEYADIF
+1133 GVPPEYADIF

-1174 VQNVSVEVTES
+1174 VQNISVEVTES

-1203 QQHPLHIHG
+1203 QQHPLHFH
-1212 QDLIRPPTPSRK
+1212 
-1224 YYPIPMP
+1224 
-1231 LSKPVPAT
+1231 VAAT

-1276 IVDHSAG
+1276 VVDHSGG
-1283 LPCHGTYL
+1283 LPCNGTYL

-1331 DDGAADA
+1331 DESAADA

-1352 SHNTNRTFYRFEA
+1352 EDLHDPVCIFGGQSLLFYLFA
-1365 VWDSSLHNSLLLNRV
+1365 LSSLF
-1380 TPYGEKIYMTLSAY
+1380 YLS
-1394 LELDHCIQPAI
+1394 LDHCIQPAI

-1440 CNRVTGIYELSLCK
+1440 CNRVTGIYELGLCK
-1454 MSDTGSPGMQRRR
+1454 MSDSGSPGMQRRR
-1467 RKVLDTSVAYVRGE
+1467 RKILDTSVAYVRGE

-1504 LEQLHEVEKTR
+1504 MEQLHEVGHNRLQSFT
-1515 HLLLLREKLGEAP
+1515 LFLTCQSYP
-1528 PVGPTPTTKSI
+1528 
-1539 SESLLSPSMSSGT
+1539 LSPHCVT
-1552 LSTSTSISSQI
+1552 
-1563 SSATCESAITPSES
+1563 
-1577 SGYDSADIESLV
+1577 
-1589 DREKELAS
+1589 
-1597 KCLRL
+1597 CLRL
-1602 LTHTFNSEYSQVV
+1602 LTHTFNSEYNQVV
-1615 NSISDCKL
+1615 NSISDCKVSNIL
-1623 SDISPMG
+1623 
-1630 RDPSVTSLSS
+1630 LFF
-1640 ATLTP
+1640 
-1645 SSTCPSLADSRCSS
+1645 CSFF
-1659 LDQKTPENNSRAPS
+1659 R
-1673 PSCSDYENFPMV
+1673 
-1685 PTLEMSYLARAGKN
+1685 
-1699 EFLNLLPDIEEMRP
+1699 
-1713 GSVVSKKGFL
+1713 SVVSKKGFL
-1723 SFMEPRSNTWVKHF
+1723 SFMEPRSNSWVKHF

-1792 LLQANNEKDLND
+1792 LLQANNEKDMND

>member
-13 RPFNSREM
+13 RPFNSRETS
-21 GKESKCI
+21 KESKCI
-28 IQMQGNTTTILN
+28 IQMQGNSTSIIN
-40 PKAPKEP
+40 PKNPKEAPKS
-47 AKTFSFDYSYW
+47 FSFDYSYW
-58 SHTTPEDPC
+58 SHTSPEDPC
-67 FAAQNQVYNDIGKE
+67 FASQNRVYNDIGKE
-81 MLQHAFEGY
+81 MLLHAFEGY

-114 GQEGIIPM
+114 SQAGIIPQ
-122 LCEDLFEKINDDGN
+122 LCEELFEQINDN
-136 KEELSYSVEVSY
+136 SNEEMSYSVEVSY

-230 KHDSES
+230 RHDTET
-236 DLTTEKVSKI
+236 DLCTEKVSKI

-287 AEVDNCTSKSKKKK
+287 AEVSKKKK

-350 DRAKNIKCN
+350 DRAKQIKCN
-359 AVINEDPNNKLVRD
+359 AVINEDPNAKLVRELKEEVTR
-373 LKDEVARLKELLR
+373 LKDLLR
-386 AQGLGDILDIDPM
+386 AQGLGDIIDIDPM
-399 GDDYPG
+399 GDDYSG
-405 SGIKYL
+405 SGGKYL
-411 KDIQNNKNRY
+411 KDFQNNKHRY
-421 LIASENQR
+421 LLASENQR
-429 PGHFST
+429 PGNFST
-435 APIGSLTASPS
+435 ASMGSLSASPS
-446 SGALC
+446 SCSLSS
-451 NQGGLQSVTS
+451 QVGLTSVSS

-583 IFRSERNANGDV
+583 LFRSERNHNGDV
-595 IVMLVPCEGSETYV
+595 IVTLEPCERSETYV
-609 NGKRVEDAIQLR
+609 NGKRVVQPVQLR

-643 AEREKTPTAE
+643 AEREKTPSAE
-653 TPVEPVDWTF
+653 TPSEPVDWTF

-671 QGIDMKQEMEKRLT
+671 QGIDMKQEMEKRLQ

-697 ADQLLE
+697 ADLLLE
-703 QQRLVYESKLQELQ
+703 QQRLDYESKLQALQ
-717 KQVETRSLV
+717 KQVETRSLA
-726 AETPDEEELEEEEE
+726 AEMTEEEEEE
-740 EEVPWTQHEF
+740 EEVPWTQHEY
-750 ELAQWAFRKWRYHQF
+750 ELAQWAFRKWKFHQF

-801 DTLYSPLPP
+801 NTLYSPLPP
-810 ELLPPEPEKDRDP
+810 ELLPNESEKTRNN

-836 DLKNG
+836 DVKNG

-851 KQRLEQM
+851 KQRLELM

-870 THQDGDGEG
+870 NAQDENESTMTG
-879 SLTGNDPFY
+879 SDPFY
-888 DRFHWFKLVGSSS
+888 DRFHWFKLVGSS
-901 PIFNGCVNEHLADR
+901 PIFHGCVNERLADR

-923 SDSEITELADERQS
+923 ADSDITELADEQQD
-937 EMSDFIDDEAFV
+937 EMEDFDDEAFV
-949 DDTSSD
+949 DDTGSD
-955 AGTEEGSDIF
+955 AGTEEGSDLF
-965 SDGQDPFYDRSP
+965 NDGHDPFYDRSP

-992 LYPVPLV
+992 LYPVPLI
-999 HRVAIVTEKG
+999 HRVAVVSEKG

-1017 GVQAIA
+1017 AVQAIA

-1034 VRQSGTAKISFD
+1034 IRQSGTAKISFD
-1046 DEYFKK
+1046 DEYFNKS
-1052 NDFPSTV
+1052 DFSSV
-1059 MTRSGLSLEELRIVE
+1059 AMTRSGLSLEELRIVE
-1074 GQGQSSEVITPS
+1074 GQGQSSEVITPP
-1086 EELNRINDMDLKLGN
+1086 EEINRMNDLDLKSGTLLDGKMVMEGFTEEAGDHLKLG
-1101 IPDTKLGHSDGLAG
+1101 S
-1115 QLEVGSIF
+1115 VF

-1133 GIPPEYADIF
+1133 GILPEYADIF

-1158 EPLKNT
+1158 EPLKNN
-1164 GKGAPLGFYH
+1164 GRGSPLGFYH
-1174 VQNVSVEVTES
+1174 VQNIAVEVTES
-1185 FIEYIKS
+1185 FVEYIKT

-1203 QQHPLHIHG
+1203 QQHPLHLQG
-1212 QDLIRPPTPSRK
+1212 QDLNSPPQPSRRFF
-1224 YYPIPMP
+1224 PPPMP

-1239 KLNTITKSNLGQC
+1239 KLNTMSKTNLGQSM
-1252 VSKYDLLVW
+1252 SKYDLLVW

-1276 IVDHSAG
+1276 IVDHTGG
-1283 LPCHGTYL
+1283 LPCQGTFL

-1303 LIHEKGSELHWKDV
+1303 IIHERGSELHWKDV
-1317 RELVVGRIRSKAEV
+1317 RELVVGRIRNKAEV
-1331 DDGAADA
+1331 DEAAVDA
-1338 VLSLNIISAKNIKS
+1338 ILSLNIISAKYLKS
-1352 SHNTNRTFYRFEA
+1352 SHSSNRTFYRFEA

-1394 LELDHCIQPAI
+1394 LELDHCIQPAV
-1405 ITKDICMVFYSRDA
+1405 ITKDVCMVFYSRDA

-1430 FGSGYSKTPD
+1430 FGSGYSKSPD
-1440 CNRVTGIYELSLCK
+1440 SNRVTGIYELSLCK
-1454 MSDTGSPGMQRRR
+1454 MADTGSPGMQRRR

-1504 LEQLHEVEKTR
+1504 LELLHEVEKTR
-1515 HLLLLREKLGEAP
+1515 HFLLLREKLGDSIP
-1528 PVGPTPTTKSI
+1528 KSL
-1539 SESLLSPSMSSGT
+1539 SDSLSPSLSSGT

-1563 SSATCESAITPSES
+1563 STTTFESAVTPSES

-1589 DREKELAS
+1589 DREKELAT
-1597 KCLRL
+1597 KCLQL
-1602 LTHTFNSEYSQVV
+1602 LTHTFNREFNQVY

-1623 SDISPMG
+1623 SDISPIG
-1630 RDPSVTSLSS
+1630 RDPSVSSFSS

-1645 SSTCPSLADSRCSS
+1645 SSTCPSLADSRCNSV
-1659 LDQKTPENNSRAPS
+1659 DQKTPEANSRASS
-1673 PSCSDYENFPMV
+1673 PCPELEQFQLV
-1685 PTLEMSYLARAGKN
+1685 PTVETSFLARAGKN
-1699 EFLNLLPDIEEMRP
+1699 EFLNLVPDIEEIRP
-1713 GSVVSKKGFL
+1713 GSVVSKKGYLHFKEPL
-1723 SFMEPRSNTWVKHF
+1723 SSSWAKHF
-1737 VVVRRPYVFIYN
+1737 VIVRRPYVFIYN

-1758 VLNLSTAQV
+1758 IINLSTAQV
-1767 EYSEDQQAMLKTPNT
+1767 EYSEDQQAMVKTPNT
-1782 FAVCTKHRGI
+1782 FAVCTKHRGV
-1792 LLQANNEKDLND
+1792 LLQAINDKDMND

-1825 SGLMKN
+1825 TGLLKY

>member
-13 RPFNSREM
+13 RPFNSRET
-21 GKESKCI
+21 GKDSKCI
-28 IQMQGNTTTILN
+28 IQMQGSSTSIINPRN
-40 PKAPKEP
+40 PKESPKS
-47 AKTFSFDYSYW
+47 FSFDYSYW
-58 SHTTPEDPC
+58 SHTSPEDPD
-67 FAAQNQVYNDIGKE
+67 FASQSQVYNDIGKE
-81 MLQHAFEGY
+81 MLQHSFEGY

-104 SYTMMGKQEE
+104 SYTMMGKQDKDH
-114 GQEGIIPM
+114 EGIIPQ
-122 LCEDLFEKINDDGN
+122 LCEDLFEKINDNNNSDM
-136 KEELSYSVEVSY
+136 SYSVEVSY

-162 KNKGNLRVRE
+162 KTKGNLRVRE

-230 KHDSES
+230 RHDVET
-236 DLTTEKVSKI
+236 DLCTEKVSKI

-287 AEVDNCTSKSKKKK
+287 AEVDNAPSKSKKKK
-301 KTDFIPY
+301 KSDFIPY

-350 DRAKNIKCN
+350 DRAKQIKCN
-359 AVINEDPNNKLVRD
+359 AVINEDPNAKLIRE
-373 LKDEVARLKELLR
+373 LKDEVTRLKDLLCS
-386 AQGLGDILDIDPM
+386 QGLGDILDIEPM
-399 GDDYPG
+399 TDEYSG

-411 KDIQNNKNRY
+411 KEIQNSKHKY
-421 LIASENQR
+421 KLASGNQR

-435 APIGSLTASPS
+435 APVGSLTASPS
-446 SGALC
+446 STLLN
-451 NQGGLQSVTS
+451 NQAGIQSVS
-461 IQERIMSTP
+461 SLQERIMSTP

-563 DAERRQDIVLSGAHI
+563 DAQRRQDIVLSGAHI
-578 KEEHC
+578 REEHC
-583 IFRSERNANGDV
+583 SFRSDKNQNGEV
-595 IVMLVPCEGSETYV
+595 IVTLVPCEGSETYV
-609 NGKRVEDAIQLR
+609 NGKRVANPVKLR

-643 AEREKTPTAE
+643 AEREKTPSAE
-653 TPVEPVDWTF
+653 TPVEPVDWAF

-671 QGIDMKQEMEKRLT
+671 QGIDMKQEMEKRLQ

-697 ADQLLE
+697 ADLLLE
-703 QQRLVYESKLQELQ
+703 QQRLDYESKLEALQ
-717 KQVETRSLV
+717 KQVETRSLA
-726 AETPDEEELEEEEE
+726 AETTEEEEEEEE
-740 EEVPWTQHEF
+740 EEVPWTQRDY
-750 ELAQWAFRKWRYHQF
+750 ELAEWAFRKWKYHQF
-765 TSLRDQLWGNAVYL
+765 TSLRDLLWGNAVYL

-810 ELLPPEPEKDRDP
+810 ELLPVEAESDREAQQ
-823 RPFPR
+823 FPR
-828 TVVAVEVQ
+828 TVVAVEVE

-858 REMYDRAGEMAS
+858 REMYDRAGEMTSA
-870 THQDGDGEG
+870 TQDDGESMMG
-879 SLTGNDPFY
+879 GNDPFY
-888 DRFHWFKLVGSSS
+888 DRFHWFK
-901 PIFNGCVNEHLADR
+901 
-915 TPSPTFST
+915 
-923 SDSEITELADERQS
+923 
-937 EMSDFIDDEAFV
+937 
-949 DDTSSD
+949 
-955 AGTEEGSDIF
+955 
-965 SDGQDPFYDRSP
+965 
-977 WFILVGRAFVYLSNL
+977 LVGRAFVYLSNL

-999 HRVAIVTEKG
+999 HKIAIVSEKG

-1017 GVQAIA
+1017 GVQSIT

-1046 DEYFKK
+1046 DESFRES
-1052 NDFPSTV
+1052 DISSIV
-1059 MTRSGLSLEELRIVE
+1059 MSHSGLSLEELRIVE
-1074 GQGQSSEVITPS
+1074 GQGQSTEVITPL
-1086 EELNRINDMDLKLGN
+1086 EEMNRINELDFKSDTELDPKLSLEGISDDIAEHLK
-1101 IPDTKLGHSDGLAG
+1101 I
-1115 QLEVGSIF
+1115 GSVF

-1133 GIPPEYADIF
+1133 GILPEYADIF

-1158 EPLKNT
+1158 EPLKNSGRGT
-1164 GKGAPLGFYH
+1164 PLGFYH
-1174 VQNVSVEVTES
+1174 VQNVAVEVTES
-1185 FIEYIKS
+1185 FVEYIKT

-1203 QQHPLHIHG
+1203 QQHPYYYQG
-1212 QDLIRPPTPSRK
+1212 QDFKSPPQPARK
-1224 YYPIPMP
+1224 YFPPPMP
-1231 LSKPVPAT
+1231 LSKPDHERKIELVRYLMSDYVNVQLLDTLSDNANTFVSSAAGSFINSADQLPAFLLHPLPNCHVLKIPKHHVPAT
-1239 KLNTITKSNLGQC
+1239 KLNAMSKPNLGQC

-1276 IVDHSAG
+1276 VVDHSGG
-1283 LPCHGTYL
+1283 LPCQGTHL

-1303 LIHEKGSELHWKDV
+1303 IVHEKGSELHWKDV
-1317 RELVVGRIRSKAEV
+1317 RELVVGRIRNKPEV
-1331 DDGAADA
+1331 DEAVVDA
-1338 VLSLNIISAKNIKS
+1338 VLSLNIISAKHIKS
-1352 SHNTNRTFYRFEA
+1352 SNEAHRLFLDLDLPRSFYRFEA

-1380 TPYGEKIYMTLSAY
+1380 TPYGERIYMTLSAY

-1405 ITKDICMVFYSRDA
+1405 ITKDISMIFYSRDA

-1440 CNRVTGIYELSLCK
+1440 CNRVSGIYELSLCK
-1454 MSDTGSPGMQRRR
+1454 MADTGSPGMQRRR
-1467 RKVLDTSVAYVRGE
+1467 RKILDTSVAYVRGE

-1504 LEQLHEVEKTR
+1504 LDLLHEVERTR
-1515 HLLLLREKLGEAP
+1515 HLLLLREKLGE
-1528 PVGPTPTTKSI
+1528 TTSKSLCD
-1539 SESLLSPSMSSGT
+1539 SLSPSMSSGT

-1563 SSATCESAITPSES
+1563 STTTFESAVTPSES
-1577 SGYDSADIESLV
+1577 SGYDSADIQSLV
-1589 DREKELAS
+1589 DREKELAT
-1597 KCLRL
+1597 KCLQL
-1602 LTHTFNSEYSQVV
+1602 LMHTFNKELNQVC
-1615 NSISDCKL
+1615 NSISDSKL
-1623 SDISPMG
+1623 SDVNSPMG
-1630 RDPSVTSLSS
+1630 RDASVSS
-1640 ATLTP
+1640 FSSTTLTP
-1645 SSTCPSLADSRCSS
+1645 SSTCPSLADSRCNSV
-1659 LDQKTPENNSRAPS
+1659 DQKTPEAISRSSS
-1673 PSCSDYENFPMV
+1673 PCMEFDGFPMV
-1685 PTLEMSYLARAGKN
+1685 TRVETSYLARAGKH
-1699 EFLNLLPDIEEMRP
+1699 EFLNLLPDIEEIRTGP
-1713 GSVVSKKGFL
+1713 VVSKKGYL
-1723 SFMEPRSNTWVKHF
+1723 HFMEPQSNSWVKHY
-1737 VVVRRPYVFIYN
+1737 VAIRRPYVFIYN

-1758 VLNLSTAQV
+1758 ILNLSTAQV
-1767 EYSEDQQAMLKTPNT
+1767 EYSEDQQAMLKTSNT

-1792 LLQANNEKDLND
+1792 LLQASNDKEMYD

-1810 PLLAGTIRSKLARRR
+1810 PLLAGSIRSKLARRR
-1825 SGLMKN
+1825 SGQQTI

>member
-13 RPFNSREM
+13 RPFNTRETS
-21 GKESKCI
+21 KDSKCI
-28 IQMQGNTTTILN
+28 IQMQGNSTSIIN
-40 PKAPKEP
+40 PRNPKEP

-58 SHTTPEDPC
+58 SHTTDEDPC
-67 FAAQNQVYNDIGKE
+67 FASQTRVYNDIGRE

-114 GQEGIIPM
+114 TQAGIIPL
-122 LCEDLFEKINDDGN
+122 LCEDLFEKINDNYNSDV
-136 KEELSYSVEVSY
+136 SYSVEVSY

-230 KHDSES
+230 REDTETNLS
-236 DLTTEKVSKI
+236 TEKVSKI

-350 DRAKNIKCN
+350 DRAKQIKCN
-359 AVINEDPNNKLVRD
+359 AIINEDPNAKLVRELKEEVTR
-373 LKDEVARLKELLR
+373 LKDLLR
-386 AQGLGDILDIDPM
+386 AQGLGDILDN
-399 GDDYPG
+399 
-405 SGIKYL
+405 L

-421 LIASENQR
+421 LLASENQR
-429 PGHFST
+429 PGPLST
-435 APIGSLTASPS
+435 ASMGCLNTSPS
-446 SGALC
+446 SGSL
-451 NQGGLQSVTS
+451 NSQVGLATVTS

-563 DAERRQDIVLSGAHI
+563 DAELRQDIVLSGAHI

-583 IFRSERNANGDV
+583 SFRSERTLTGEV
-595 IVMLVPCEGSETYV
+595 IVMLEPCEKSETYV
-609 NGKRVEDAIQLR
+609 NGKRVVQSVQLR

-643 AEREKTPTAE
+643 AEREKTPSAE
-653 TPVEPVDWTF
+653 TPSEPVDWTF

-671 QGIDMKQEMEKRLT
+671 QGIDMKQEMEKRLQ

-697 ADQLLE
+697 ADLLLE
-703 QQRLVYESKLQELQ
+703 QQRLDYESKLQALQ
-717 KQVETRSLV
+717 KQVETRSLT
-726 AETPDEEELEEEEE
+726 AETTEEEEEEE
-740 EEVPWTQHEF
+740 EEVPWSPHQY
-750 ELAQWAFRKWRYHQF
+750 ELAEWAFRKWKHHQF

-779 KEANAISVELKKK
+779 KEANAIGVELKKK

-810 ELLPPEPEKDRDP
+810 ELMPPEPDKVWDDHA
-823 RPFPR
+823 FPR

-851 KQRLEQM
+851 RQRLDQM

-870 THQDGDGEG
+870 ALQDDNESTMTG
-879 SLTGNDPFY
+879 SDPFY
-888 DRFHWFKLVGSSS
+888 DRFHWFKLVG
-901 PIFNGCVNEHLADR
+901 
-915 TPSPTFST
+915 
-923 SDSEITELADERQS
+923 
-937 EMSDFIDDEAFV
+937 
-949 DDTSSD
+949 
-955 AGTEEGSDIF
+955 
-965 SDGQDPFYDRSP
+965 
-977 WFILVGRAFVYLSNL
+977 RAFVYLSNL
-992 LYPVPLV
+992 LFPVPLV
-999 HRVAIVTEKG
+999 HRVAVVSEKG

-1017 GVQAIA
+1017 AVQAISG
-1023 ADEEAPDYGSG
+1023 DEEAPDYGSG

-1046 DEYFKK
+1046 NDYFNKR
-1052 NDFPSTV
+1052 DFTSVPLSH
-1059 MTRSGLSLEELRIVE
+1059 SGISQEELRIVE
-1074 GQGQSSEVITPS
+1074 GQGQSSELTSPP
-1086 EELNRINDMDLKLGN
+1086 EEINRLAELDLKSGYLHDGKMM
-1101 IPDTKLGHSDGLAG
+1101 IEGLPEDAGDLLKL
-1115 QLEVGSIF
+1115 GSIF

-1133 GIPPEYADIF
+1133 GILPEYADIF

-1158 EPLKNT
+1158 EPLKNN
-1164 GKGAPLGFYH
+1164 GRGAPLGFYH
-1174 VQNVSVEVTES
+1174 VQNVAVEVTES
-1185 FIEYIKS
+1185 FIEYIKT
-1192 KPIVF
+1192 KPVVF

-1203 QQHPLHIHG
+1203 QQHPLHLQGLDIS
-1212 QDLIRPPTPSRK
+1212 PPQPLRK
-1224 YYPIPMP
+1224 FFPPPMP

-1239 KLNTITKSNLGQC
+1239 KLNPMSKTSLGQSI
-1252 VSKYDLLVW
+1252 SKYDLLVW
-1261 FEISELEPTGEYIPA
+1261 LEISELEPTGEYIPS
-1276 IVDHSAG
+1276 IVDHTNG
-1283 LPCHGTYL
+1283 QPCQGTFL

-1303 LIHEKGSELHWKDV
+1303 IIHERGNELHWKDV
-1317 RELVVGRIRSKAEV
+1317 RELVVGRIRNKPEV
-1331 DDGAADA
+1331 DESAADA
-1338 VLSLNIISAKNIKS
+1338 VLSLNIISAKYLKT
-1352 SHNTNRTFYRFEA
+1352 SHNSNRTFYRFEA

-1380 TPYGEKIYMTLSAY
+1380 TPYGERIYMTLSAY
-1394 LELDHCIQPAI
+1394 LELDHCIQPAV
-1405 ITKDICMVFYSRDA
+1405 ITKDICMLFYSRDA

-1425 SLRNL
+1425 SLRSL
-1430 FGSGYSKTPD
+1430 FGSGYSKSPD
-1440 CNRVTGIYELSLCK
+1440 SNRVTGIYELSLCK
-1454 MSDTGSPGMQRRR
+1454 MADTGSPGMQRRR
-1467 RKVLDTSVAYVRGE
+1467 RKILDTSVAYVRGE

-1504 LEQLHEVEKTR
+1504 LDLLHEVEKTR
-1515 HLLLLREKLGEAP
+1515 HLLLLREKLGDSIPKSLSE
-1528 PVGPTPTTKSI
+1528 SI
-1539 SESLLSPSMSSGT
+1539 SPSLSSGT

-1563 SSATCESAITPSES
+1563 SNATFESAITPSES
-1577 SGYDSADIESLV
+1577 SGYDSTDIESLV
-1589 DREKELAS
+1589 DREKELAT

-1602 LTHTFNSEYSQVV
+1602 LMHTFNRELNQVCS
-1615 NSISDCKL
+1615 SISDCKL

-1630 RDPSVTSLSS
+1630 RDPSLSSFSS

-1659 LDQKTPENNSRAPS
+1659 IDQKTPEANSRATSPEFEQFQLLPAVPS
-1673 PSCSDYENFPMV
+1673 
-1685 PTLEMSYLARAGKN
+1685 SYLTRANKN
-1699 EFLNLLPDIEEMRP
+1699 EFLNLVPDIEEIRP
-1713 GSVVSKKGFL
+1713 GSVVSKKGYLHFR
-1723 SFMEPRSNTWVKHF
+1723 EPQSNSWAKHF
-1737 VVVRRPYVFIYN
+1737 VVVRRPYVFIYS
-1749 SDKDPVERG
+1749 SDKDPVERAI
-1758 VLNLSTAQV
+1758 LNLSTAQV
-1767 EYSEDQQAMLKTPNT
+1767 EYSEDQQAMVKTPNT
-1782 FAVCTKHRGI
+1782 FAVCTSHRGI
-1792 LLQANNEKDLND
+1792 LLQAINDKDMND

-1825 SGLMKN
+1825 SSHLKY